1 MSRSGVGVVLLQQLI
16 TFCTVVD
23 EGGFTRA
30 AELLDMSQ
38 PAVSKQV
45 KTLEERIGAALF
57 VRAGRKVA
65 LTPAGEVVY
74 AHAKRV
80 IHTIEEMHGALS
92 ALAVPGSGRL
102 FIGAVP
108 TVAVFTLPDL
118 LGAFA
123 RQYPLVTVHVRTG
136 AIDDVVQMVLRSEID
151 VGLVTI
157 PVTHELLETTPLF
170 RDRIVLVAHPET
182 PWAARRVVQPAE
194 LAGMPMIAYERA
206 SKFRRY
212 VDASFD
218 AAGITPDVI
227 MEFDSHEAVKAMVL
241 AGLGVAMM
249 PSSVVARDLAQGR
262 LAELHIEGFGELART
277 TSLIVRRDRHLSGP
291 VRAFLE
297 LAREKFPET
306 AG

>member
-1 MSRSGVGVVLLQQLI
+1 MLLQQLI

-45 KTLEERIGAALF
+45 KTLEERIGTPLF
-57 VRAGRKVA
+57 VRAGRRVA
-65 LTPAGEVVY
+65 LTPAGEIVY
-74 AHAKRV
+74 AHAKR
-80 IHTIEEMHGALS
+80 ILHAIEEMHGALA

-108 TVAVFTLPDL
+108 TVAVFTLPDI
-118 LGAFA
+118 LGAFCK
-123 RQYPLVTVHVRTG
+123 RHPLVTVHVRTG
-136 AIDDVVQMVLRSEID
+136 DIDEVVQMVLRSEID

-157 PVTHELLETTPLF
+157 PVTHELLETIPLF
-170 RDRIVLVAHPET
+170 RDRIVLVARPDT
-182 PWAARRVVQPAE
+182 PWAQRQAVQPAE

-249 PSSVVARDLAQGR
+249 PWSVVARDLEQGR
-262 LAELHIEGFGELART
+262 LVELRIERFGELART
-277 TSLIVRRDRHLSGP
+277 TSLIVRRGRHLSAP
-291 VRAFLE
+291 VRAFLD
-297 LAREKFPET
+297 LVREKYPL
-306 AG
+306 APA